1 MRKRKAEIPRPA
13 RMRKAARV
21 AAPKG
26 SVRVATTMAVPA
38 LLQEYGVDPAA
49 LLAEFGLAPAIY
61 DDPENMIPFDASC
74 RILRRC
80 AEAAGCPHF
89 GLLVGQRASISALG
103 ALGFLMQSSDTVR
116 AALTAVATHFRV
128 HNSGAAI
135 EFVEAD
141 DLASLG
147 ISILSPGLDGHEQ
160 LLPGMMAMASNVM
173 RMLCGPQWRP
183 YEVRF
188 SRAPPPDA
196 APFKRFFNSRLVFDA
211 SETALVFDRHWLDR
225 PLPSADPL
233 LNVMMRQRVADMESR
248 STETVSGQLRRVLP
262 AMVTGRDSALEAAA
276 GRLGIGT
283 RTLHRRLAAE
293 GTSFRQLLDDS
304 RHRMAQQLLADT
316 RLEAGEIA
324 ERLGYASASAFTRA
338 FRRWSGLAPIAWRRR
353 SRKPARKRQPRR

>member
-1 MRKRKAEIPRPA
+1 MRKRKAEIRRPA
-13 RMRKAARV
+13 QPRTAARIAV
-21 AAPKG
+21 PKG

-61 DDPENMIPFDASC
+61 DDPENMIPFATSC

-80 AEAAGCPHF
+80 AEATGCPHF

-116 AALTAVATHFRV
+116 VALAAAATHFRV

-147 ISILSPGLDGHEQ
+147 ISILSPGLDGYEQ
-160 LLPGMMAMASNVM
+160 LLPGTMAVASNVM

-188 SRAPPPDA
+188 SRAAPPDP
-196 APFKRFFNSRLVFDA
+196 APFRRFFNARLVFDA
-211 SETALVFDRHWLDR
+211 DETALLFDRHWLDR
-225 PLPSADPL
+225 PLQSADPV
-233 LNVMMRQRVADMESR
+233 LNVMMRQRVADLESR
-248 STETVSGQLRRVLP
+248 SSETVSGQLRRVLP
-262 AMVTGRDSALEAAA
+262 SMVAGRDAALEAAA

-293 GTSFRQLLDDS
+293 GTSFRQLLDDA
-304 RHRMAQQLLADT
+304 RHRMARQLLAET

-338 FRRWSGLAPIAWRRR
+338 FQRWSGLAPIAWRRQSHTR
-353 SRKPARKRQPRR
+353 AGKRQPRR